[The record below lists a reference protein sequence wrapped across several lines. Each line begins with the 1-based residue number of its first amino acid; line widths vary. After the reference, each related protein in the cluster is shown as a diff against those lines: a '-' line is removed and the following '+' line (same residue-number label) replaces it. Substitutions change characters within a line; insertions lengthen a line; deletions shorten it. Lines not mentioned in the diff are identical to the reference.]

1 MTRATHFP
9 FYPSDWLGGVA
20 GMKPAEVGVYINII
34 AMIYDAGGPIKLDE
48 ARLARRMCCPLV
60 TFRAILDALV
70 DDEKLTIRDGFVSQL
85 RAEIELEKLGQ
96 KRLSASASAAS
107 RWQEKPNKTTGEGM
121 RTHSERNANQNQSQN
136 HKKDIDKSISK
147 EKRGTRISEDWK
159 PSQDDFNQALQMGL
173 TVEQVDNEANKFR
186 DYWIGVPGA
195 KGVKLNWSATWR
207 NRCRDVVEWGSKQTR
222 GSNTYRNGSESTS
235 LSGEAVRVAKE
246 FAGHRNDRRA

>member
-60 TFRAILDALV
+60 TFRSILLALIE
-70 DDEKLTIRDGFVSQL
+70 DEKLSLNEGYITQQ

-107 RWQEKPNKTTGEGM
+107 RWQEKPNKSTGAGM
-121 RTHSERNANQNQSQN
+121 RSHSVRNANQSQSQSY
-136 HKKDIDKSISK
+136 KKEEDKSSSK
-147 EKRGTRISEDWK
+147 EKRGSRLPAGWA
-159 PSQDDFNQALQMGL
+159 PSQDEFEQALKIGL
-173 TVEQVDNEANKFR
+173 TQQEALNETDRFR
-186 DYWIGVPGA
+186 DYWISKAGA
-195 KGVKLNWSATWR
+195 AGVKLDWSATWR
-207 NRCRDVVEWGSKQTR
+207 NWCRSAKERSRSPVRVVASRDQQKSGSRLDAALRLVQD
-222 GSNTYRNGSESTS
+222 SAS
-235 LSGEAVRVAKE
+235 LSPS
-246 FAGHRNDRRA
+246 RRA